1 MASTQTRFIDVNGSL
16 RLDAEG
22 VHARVEADGTHIR
35 VILGN
40 DDALAAM
47 LRGLP
52 HASRRRRRI
61 ARVSSMLDRL
71 GLTAEIV
78 VDGDTVL
85 SAGHDVSP
93 SISAKLARLGP
104 LSAKLAT
111 LVKMYRMQK

>member
-16 RLDAEG
+16 RLDTGG
-22 VHARVEADGTHIR
+22 VAVRVEASGPRLR
-35 VILGN
+35 VVLN
-40 DDALAAM
+40 DDAALAAM
-47 LRGLP
+47 LQGLP
-52 HASRRRRRI
+52 HASSKRRRI
-61 ARVSSMLDRL
+61 AQISGMLDRL

-78 VDGDTVL
+78 VDGNTVL

-104 LSAKLAT
+104 LDAKLAT